1 MLVEHTKGESVMY
14 THRTLRVF
22 FVCAAALLVSACQ
35 TVEPEEPSVAY
46 DGAALYQGHCA
57 TCHGMEGAGDGPMAK
72 LLIQSVPDLRTLDM
86 SNKLALI
93 EVIDGRG
100 MRAAH
105 GTVDMPVWGWAFRE
119 VEQSENEVQAR
130 LNALAEYLQSLQ
142 N

>member
-1 MLVEHTKGESVMY
+1 MNPRNIW
-14 THRTLRVF
+14 RTVLL
-22 FVCAAALLVSACQ
+22 CATFAAVSGCQ
-35 TVEPEEPSVAY
+35 TAATDEPSVAY

-57 TCHGMEGAGDGPMAK
+57 TCHGVDGAGDGPMAK
-72 LLIQSVPDLRTLDM
+72 LLIQAVPDLRSVDM
-86 SNKLALI
+86 GNKLQLI

-142 N
+142 NP

>member
-1 MLVEHTKGESVMY
+1 MDTHKTLALV
-14 THRTLRVF
+14 
-22 FVCAAALLVSACQ
+22 AACTAVLLLSACQ
-35 TVEPEEPSVAY
+35 TVESEASSVAY

-57 TCHGMEGAGDGPMAK
+57 TCHGMDGAGDGPMAK
-72 LLIQSVPDLRTLDM
+72 LLVQTVPDLRTIDM
-86 SNKLALI
+86 SNKLELI
-93 EVIDGRG
+93 SVIDGRG

-142 N
+142 NDS